1 MSETVT
7 EPAVEE
13 LVAGQR
19 IKAIEALAH
28 AGLVPDP
35 ITAAALFEIG
45 SHLLVLQ
52 GLDPAAL
59 HNRLEAIV
67 LRAGEYRQAI
77 ASTNPIH

>member
-1 MSETVT
+1 MSETAT
-7 EPAVEE
+7 KPAVEE

-45 SHLLVLQ
+45 SHLLILQ

-59 HNRLEAIV
+59 HSRLEAIV
-67 LRAGEYRQAI
+67 LRAQAI
-77 ASTNPIH
+77 ASTNRVH